1 MSNRNSSPT
10 SYGGM
15 STGVKAAI
23 GIGSFFGIILLALAA
38 CFSARY
44 KYRDRLRPGLLPQG
58 GLPEVGNDTLVES
71 EKEAEESKAQP
82 VPENLTHPAYETNT
96 RLSNAPNMHGLRYH
110 DHKADEEPMYLGV
123 PAHLTGDKR
132 WNAPEYDE
140 LSVASTHVGGH
151 GK

>member
-1 MSNRNSSPT
+1 
-10 SYGGM
+10 M
-15 STGVKAAI
+15 STGVKAGI

-44 KYRDRLRPGLLPQG
+44 KYRERLRPGLLPQRG
-58 GLPEVGNDTLVES
+58 FPEVGNDTLVAS
-71 EKEAEESKAQP
+71 EKEAEELKTQP
-82 VPENLTHPAYETNT
+82 VPENLTHPAYETNP
-96 RLSNAPNMHGLRYH
+96 RLSNALDMNGLRYH
-110 DHKADEEPMYLGV
+110 DRKPDEEPMYLGV

-132 WNAPEYDE
+132 WSAPEYDE